1 LRESVSLQALAGLL
15 LESGHLRPAVRRA
28 GDEPGAVARAR
39 DYLTANLA
47 GPVSLEDLAAAAGL
61 SAFHLLRVFKK
72 ATGLTPHAWLTQ
84 LRVERARHLLL
95 AGATPAETAL
105 ATGFYDQSHFTNT
118 FRRFMGVTPRR
129 YRAR

>member
-1 LRESVSLQALAGLL
+1 
-15 LESGHLRPAVRRA
+15 
-28 GDEPGAVARAR
+28 
-39 DYLTANLA
+39 
-47 GPVSLEDLAAAAGL
+47 VSLEDLAAAAGL

-95 AGATPAETAL
+95 AGVTPAETAL